1 MCPDRELLS
10 AFADGEVPSP
20 WDAKIERHAADCPR
34 CREALDGLR
43 RLRAAFYEGAPSGA
57 EGRVEEGRVAER
69 RGAERRNFEE
79 ARLELAR
86 GRVLS
91 RVNETLAARGPARP
105 SLWSRR
111 VSLPLPA
118 AAAAALA
125 AGLLAMAWATTGAR
139 NAELRMALNAAPQP
153 APAIA
158 STGMESILELIAR
171 QEAGVNITISLPAGA
186 SVRPSG
192 EPIMIREADFR
203 PGSGQ

>member
-43 RLRAAFYEGAPSGA
+43 RLRAAFVESEPSG
-57 EGRVEEGRVAER
+57 VEGRVAER
-69 RGAERRNFEE
+69 RDFEE

-86 GRVLS
+86 SRVLA
-91 RVNETLAARGPARP
+91 RVNETLAARSRARP
-105 SLWSRR
+105 TLWSRR

-125 AGLLAMAWATTGAR
+125 LGLLAMAWATTGAR

-153 APAIA
+153 AASIA
-158 STGMESILELIAR
+158 STGMEGILELIAR

>member
-43 RLRAAFYEGAPSGA
+43 RLRAAFDEGAPSGA
-57 EGRVEEGRVAER
+57 ERRVAER
-69 RGAERRNFEE
+69 RDFEE

-86 GRVLS
+86 SRVLA
-91 RVNETLAARGPARP
+91 RVNETLAARSPARP

-153 APAIA
+153 AASIA
-158 STGMESILELIAR
+158 STGMEGILELIAR

>member
-20 WDAKIERHAADCPR
+20 WDAKIERHAVDCPR
-34 CREALDGLR
+34 CRQALDGLR
-43 RLRAAFYEGAPSGA
+43 RLRAAFDEGAAPSGA
-57 EGRVEEGRVAER
+57 ERRVAER
-69 RGAERRNFEE
+69 RDFEA

-86 GRVLS
+86 GRVLT
-91 RVNETLAARGPARP
+91 RVTETIAARRP
-105 SLWSRR
+105 VRSSLWSRR

-125 AGLLAMAWATTGAR
+125 AGFLAMAWATTGAR
-139 NAELRMALNAAPQP
+139 NAELRMALNASPQP

-158 STGMESILELIAR
+158 STGMEGILELIAR

>member
-10 AFADGEVPSP
+10 AFADGEVPLP
-20 WDAKIERHAADCPR
+20 WDDKIERHAAACPR

-43 RLRAAFYEGAPSGA
+43 RLRAAFGDGSSS
-57 EGRVEEGRVAER
+57 
-69 RGAERRNFEE
+69 GAERRDFEE

-86 GRVLS
+86 NRVLS
-91 RVNETLAARGPARP
+91 RVSETLAARRHAGPG
-105 SLWSRR
+105 LWSRR

-125 AGLLAMAWATTGAR
+125 VGLLAMAWAMSGAR
-139 NAELRMALNAAPQP
+139 NAELRMALYAAPQP
-153 APAIA
+153 APLIA
-158 STGMESILELIAR
+158 SSGMEGILEIIAR

-192 EPIMIREADFR
+192 EPIMIREADFK

>member
-43 RLRAAFYEGAPSGA
+43 SLRAAFDEGAPSGA
-57 EGRVEEGRVAER
+57 EGRK
-69 RGAERRNFEE
+69 FDE

-86 GRVLS
+86 GRVLA
-91 RVNETLAARGPARP
+91 RVNETLAARSPARP
-105 SLWSRR
+105 SLWTRR

>member
-20 WDAKIERHAADCPR
+20 WDAKLERHAADCPR
-34 CREALDGLR
+34 CREALAGLR
-43 RLRAAFYEGAPSGA
+43 RLRAAFHDGAARGDESG
-57 EGRVEEGRVAER
+57 
-69 RGAERRNFEE
+69 
-79 ARLELAR
+79 LEPAR
-86 GRVLS
+86 GRVLA
-91 RVNETLAARGPARP
+91 RVDETLAARRP
-105 SLWSRR
+105 LRPGLWSRR

-125 AGLLAMAWATTGAR
+125 VGLLTLAWAATGAR

-153 APAIA
+153 MPALA
-158 STGMESILELIAR
+158 STGMEGILELIAR

-186 SVRPSG
+186 AVRPSG
-192 EPIMIREADFR
+192 EPIMVREADFR